1 MVKRERNCKVR
12 KREEAREETGFQDIV
27 RSSYKKNL
35 EMGREVTGVRV
46 ANKPNVAVKPN
57 GISLNTTESKSSGA
71 GNTQA
76 HLSPSKAGANGT
88 ANADSTPS
96 PTKYSET
103 NSPKTPLM
111 TRKHHDDDDNWSVA
125 SSTALSTRTA
135 RSRVTI
141 GTAPTFRS
149 TERAMKRKEF
159 YQKLEEKHQALEAER
174 QQYEALKKEEED
186 ADLKQLRKN
195 LFVKANPVPSFYYE
209 GPPPK
214 VELKKLPLTR
224 PKSPNLTRRK
234 SCGDVIHLAEEEKPK
249 GCCQGHRHSFGHHH
263 RERTDSANEPK
274 CKGQKNG
281 VGCNGGSRLNDRV
294 NKVKDGTKSSPTKLA
309 EQSNANIAV
318 QS

>member
-1 MVKRERNCKVR
+1 
-12 KREEAREETGFQDIV
+12 
-27 RSSYKKNL
+27 
-35 EMGREVTGVRV
+35 MGREVTGVRM
-46 ANKPNVAVKPN
+46 ANKPN
-57 GISLNTTESKSSGA
+57 SLNTTASKSTGA
-71 GNTQA
+71 GNTEA
-76 HLSPSKAGANGT
+76 HLSPSKAGAN
-88 ANADSTPS
+88 ADYTPS

-111 TRKHHDDDDNWSVA
+111 SRKHHDDDDNWSVA
-125 SSTALSTRTA
+125 SSTTASVRTA

-149 TERAMKRKEF
+149 AERAVKRKEF

-174 QQYEALKKEEED
+174 QQYEALKKEEEE
-186 ADLKQLRKN
+186 AGLKQLRKS

-234 SCGDVIHLAEEEKPK
+234 SCGDVARLAEEEKPK
-249 GCCQGHRHSFGHHH
+249 GCCQGHRHSFGNH
-263 RERTDSANEPK
+263 REPTDSANEHK

-281 VGCNGGSRLNDRV
+281 VGCNGGSRFNDRV
-294 NKVKDGTKSSPTKLA
+294 KKVNDATKSSPTKLA
-309 EQSNANIAV
+309 EQSNANITV